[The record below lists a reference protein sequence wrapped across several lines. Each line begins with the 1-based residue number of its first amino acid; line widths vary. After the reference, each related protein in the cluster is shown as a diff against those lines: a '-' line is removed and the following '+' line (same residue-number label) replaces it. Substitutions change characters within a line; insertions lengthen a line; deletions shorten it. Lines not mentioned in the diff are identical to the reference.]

1 MKILKTKEELLKYG
15 FSNCNKPTL
24 YFCRDLGNEISFN
37 LSITIKT
44 MKPKI
49 DVLDE
54 NFLQPYDYFYFLSQN
69 KNHNY
74 AKDVYF
80 KVQKIIKK
88 LVDDNIIKLNKEE
101 QNIFF
106 NKEYDKLKEKAKL
119 NENL

>member
-37 LSITIKT
+37 ISINIKT
-44 MKPKI
+44 MKPRVN
-49 DVLDE
+49 VLDE
-54 NFLQPYDYFYFLSQN
+54 NFCQPYDYLYLLSQN

-74 AKDVYF
+74 AKNVYF

-88 LVDDNIIKLNKEE
+88 LVDDNIIKLDKNDIKEY
-101 QNIFF
+101 F
-106 NKEYDKLKEKAKL
+106 NKEYDKLKGDDT
-119 NENL
+119 NE